1 MAEGVLVSVT
11 LRSIKMNI
19 QSEKPIQVVCPHPV
33 DINRKHAMMRMRPY
47 VQPEQQGQDAP
58 N

>member
-1 MAEGVLVSVT
+1 
-11 LRSIKMNI
+11 MNI

-47 VQPEQQGQDAP
+47 VQPEQQGQDVP